1 MNIFRY
7 FTLGMFIKM
16 LSIKL
21 FILVFIYF
29 TFIQKEILRKVG
41 NPGQQTPFYTAV
53 KSLLERIAPVMID
66 ADAISALVKYNCD
79 VISGLIIVDDGVLT
93 AGAKGLKLL
102 LVNIENFSYC
112 VHVCI
117 WGKGDKIWT

>member
-1 MNIFRY
+1 MY
-7 FTLGMFIKM
+7 V
-16 LSIKL
+16 L
-21 FILVFIYF
+21 FFF
-29 TFIQKEILRKVG
+29 PCSQKEILRKVG
-41 NPGQQTPFYTAV
+41 NPGQQTPFYIAV

-102 LVNIENFSYC
+102 LVNTHNLTLL
-112 VHVCI
+112 
-117 WGKGDKIWT
+117 KILEI